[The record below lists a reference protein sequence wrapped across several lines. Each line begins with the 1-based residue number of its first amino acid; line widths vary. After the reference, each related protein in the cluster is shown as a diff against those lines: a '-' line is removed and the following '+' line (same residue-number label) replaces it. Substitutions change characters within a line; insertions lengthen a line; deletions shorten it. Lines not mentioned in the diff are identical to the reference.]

1 MRPWSCGQCPSPL
14 RRVSQAKP
22 GSRLMGRRGWGHT
35 LGFLPQ
41 PCMGSRPGR
50 GSQSQV
56 RPLDTQVGLISPPS
70 GRGSR
75 APGNVPGRGGAQL
88 SPDDGCL
95 PPAPPPAPAIWT
107 RRSPPLRGRGGG
119 YRPPPPHSGGK
130 QKPFPA
136 SPPPSLPGSH
146 LRPHKTVLEH
156 KTGRTRRVLGPE
168 RAGPRQGGTVGGGS
182 AACSSPEPRPASASA
197 SLRGCLSDRQRPE
210 GPARVGRG
218 VAFVLLALSA
228 GEEASGT
235 ESRA

>member
-1 MRPWSCGQCPSPL
+1 MAVRARSGLWTPRWASSPL
-14 RRVSQAKP
+14 P
-22 GSRLMGRRGWGHT
+22 
-35 LGFLPQ
+35 
-41 PCMGSRPGR
+41 
-50 GSQSQV
+50 
-56 RPLDTQVGLISPPS
+56 QVGGLGRPEMSPGEEALSSAQMMDAFLLRLLLPPPS
-70 GRGSR
+70 GPV
-75 APGNVPGRGGAQL
+75 A
-88 SPDDGCL
+88 
-95 PPAPPPAPAIWT
+95 APPCGGGEVAIGP
-107 RRSPPLRGRGGG
+107 PPLA
-119 YRPPPPHSGGK
+119 HSGGK

-136 SPPPSLPGSH
+136 SPPPSLPGPH

>member
-119 YRPPPPHSGGK
+119 YRPPPLTREGSRN
-130 QKPFPA
+130 
-136 SPPPSLPGSH
+136 PS
-146 LRPHKTVLEH
+146 LRPHPLPFRVPICVLI
-156 KTGRTRRVLGPE
+156 KQSWSIK
-168 RAGPRQGGTVGGGS
+168 RAGPGGS
-182 AACSSPEPRPASASA
+182 WGRNGRAPGRVALWVGAVLPAPPRSPGLPLPRHPS
-197 SLRGCLSDRQRPE
+197 E
-210 GPARVGRG
+210 GA
-218 VAFVLLALSA
+218 
-228 GEEASGT
+228 
-235 ESRA
+235 